1 MVLPDRH
8 IDGALTTP
16 DPVALHKQLA
26 ELADA
31 GIDHLAMEASSH
43 GLDQFRLDG
52 VRVQAAAFTNLSRDH
67 LDYHGTL
74 EAYFAAK
81 RRLFT
86 DILRRRR
93 ARGAERR
100 RAGIRAA
107 GRAVPCPQAEDRFL
121 RPEGRRSPHRS
132 ARSRT
137 DGQDLTIAAFGRSY
151 DIAFPVPGAFQ
162 GFNLLAAL
170 GLVIGSGGDTR

>member
-74 EAYFAAK
+74 DAYFAAK

-86 DILRRRR
+86 DILRDGGLAVLNADAPEFAPLAELCRAPQTENRFLWRRR
-93 ARGAERR
+93 PAISASS
-100 RAGIRAA
+100 APTPA
-107 GRAVPCPQAEDRFL
+107 PTDR
-121 RPEGRRSPHRS
+121 
-132 ARSRT
+132 T
-137 DGQDLTIAAFGRSY
+137 
-151 DIAFPVPGAFQ
+151 
-162 GFNLLAAL
+162 
-170 GLVIGSGGDTR
+170 